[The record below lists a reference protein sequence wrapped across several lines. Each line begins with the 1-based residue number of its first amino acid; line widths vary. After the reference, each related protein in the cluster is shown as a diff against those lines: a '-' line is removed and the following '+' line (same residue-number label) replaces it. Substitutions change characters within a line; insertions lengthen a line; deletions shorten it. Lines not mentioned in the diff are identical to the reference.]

1 MAGREGTM
9 FASVRTYRNVA
20 RAGEVR
26 ALVER
31 ELVPSLRRL
40 PGFVACHLFHGHDRA
55 TAVTL
60 FDTEAGA
67 AESARLAV
75 AWARERLAGFYEG
88 EPEVTGREM
97 FVALA
102 NAA

>member
-1 MAGREGTM
+1 MY
-9 FASVRTYRNVA
+9 ASVRTYGNVA
-20 RAGEVR
+20 RAEEVS

-31 ELVPSLRRL
+31 DLIPVLRRL
-40 PGFVACHLFHGHDRA
+40 PGFVAYHLFHAADRA

-75 AWARERLAGFYEG
+75 TWARERLTGFYAG

-102 NAA
+102 DAAA

>member
-1 MAGREGTM
+1 MY
-9 FASVRTYRNVA
+9 ASVRTYRNVA

-31 ELVPSLRRL
+31 DLVPRLRRL
-40 PGFVACHLFHGHDRA
+40 PGFVAYHLFHAADRM
-55 TAVTL
+55 TAVSL

-75 AWARERLAGFYEG
+75 AWGGENLAGFYAG

-102 NAA
+102 DAA